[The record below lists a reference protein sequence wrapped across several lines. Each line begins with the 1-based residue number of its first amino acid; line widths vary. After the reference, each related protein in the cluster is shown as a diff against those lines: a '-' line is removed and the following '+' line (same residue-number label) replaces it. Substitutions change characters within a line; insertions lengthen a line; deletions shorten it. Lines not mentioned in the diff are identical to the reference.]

1 MSELLFGFRNLTNIR
16 DPKRNMFL
24 NLGSFLMDDEYV
36 RKFNPKRYA
45 FYIKFL
51 TGLSNPTTLYKFLY
65 KTNESKIFHQELSN
79 RISKITSGLSKLTPL
94 QRIRVLKNLKILLN
108 DENNKYDSLI
118 NALDENTIKYTGG
131 ADTYTVKKPNLPMEN
146 FIVDVNSVYP
156 IIGNV
161 PPKSIDDIVINTDG
175 TNDNNK
181 IDSAGNIIKS
191 RASRA
196 KNVNDEQILALKK
209 IYNKY
214 KSVSQLS
221 PDRLNITFIDR
232 CIFIGVTFLLR
243 LLSLSLVYW
252 GLNSNLINNFKNAFM
267 YYTLIYILFFV
278 FIIGLVNIIFYYP
291 IFELLGNPSIN
302 YIPNILFYFYTHI
315 NGYSRLI
322 LHIVILLLLL
332 FIPFIL
338 SLDDS
343 KRKYVN
349 ENMNISYNFKLKDK
363 IYKTISN
370 FSLVI
375 FALTSIVAINY

>member
-79 RISKITSGLSKLTPL
+79 RISKITSGLSKLTPS

-118 NALDENTIKYTGG
+118 NALDENTKIYTGG
-131 ADTYTVKKPNLPMEN
+131 ADTYSVKKPNLPMEN

-161 PPKSIDDIVINTDG
+161 PPKSIDDVVIHTDG

-181 IDSAGNIIKS
+181 IDSNGNIIKS
-191 RASRA
+191 STSRA

-267 YYTLIYILFFV
+267 YYTLIYILFFL

-302 YIPNILFYFYTHI
+302 YMPNILFYFYTHI

-322 LHIVILLLLL
+322 LHILILLLLL

>member
-1 MSELLFGFRNLTNIR
+1 
-16 DPKRNMFL
+16 
-24 NLGSFLMDDEYV
+24 MDDEYV

>member
-36 RKFNPKRYA
+36 RKFNHKRYA

-79 RISKITSGLSKLTPL
+79 RISKITSGLSKLTPS

-108 DENNKYDSLI
+108 DENNKYDSII
-118 NALDENTIKYTGG
+118 NALDENTKKYTGG
-131 ADTYTVKKPNLPMEN
+131 ADNYTIKKPNLPMEN

-161 PPKSIDDIVINTDG
+161 PPKSIDDVVIHTDE
-175 TNDNNK
+175 TNNNNK
-181 IDSAGNIIKS
+181 IDSNGNIIKS
-191 RASRA
+191 STSRG

-221 PDRLNITFIDR
+221 PDRLNITFTDR

-302 YIPNILFYFYTHI
+302 YMPNILFYFYTHI